1 MNFISRKVEPKHN
14 ETKDILHD
22 DFKRNAFMLYFPL
35 GLAIASQLHLNYLVN
50 ELKNE
55 MKKFYSKASENTPYN
70 QEQKSW
76 FFERSVQSASP
87 NSMKQTSHAP
97 PVQPNLSPSPPPPP
111 PQKSNGAPPPPPPP
125 PQSKPIP
132 TQTAKPQQ
140 QKPLNSPNI
149 REALLNDLLQTVKK
163 KRQTRQLTSEDIE
176 NRMREQKALAAKEAA
191 EAAAKAEEDAK
202 EAAAVNQGTS
212 ETSLKPAQSVQE
224 VYERGL
230 RVINQRMNRNST
242 NDVQNEDSDWPE

>member
-87 NSMKQTSHAP
+87 NFMKQTSHAP
-97 PVQPNLSPSPPPPP
+97 PLQPNLSPPPPPPP
-111 PQKSNGAPPPPPPP
+111 PQKPPPPPPPP
-125 PQSKPIP
+125 PQSNPIP
-132 TQTAKPQQ
+132 TQTTKPQQ
-140 QKPLNSPNI
+140 QKPFNYPNI
-149 REALLNDLLQTVKK
+149 
-163 KRQTRQLTSEDIE
+163 I
-176 NRMREQKALAAKEAA
+176 
-191 EAAAKAEEDAK
+191 
-202 EAAAVNQGTS
+202 
-212 ETSLKPAQSVQE
+212 
-224 VYERGL
+224 
-230 RVINQRMNRNST
+230 
-242 NDVQNEDSDWPE
+242 